1 MDNIE
6 ATRQFLKSSLE
17 ISGAIASALD
27 DSGSRLEI
35 LNRKCQSLEATLRP
49 ICTQNLSFLD
59 IGDQIHGVL
68 CSAAAVLKVFDAI
81 RPLENSLLTGEPV
94 SDLFTYI
101 SDTKKFEEALKLLT
115 DNCTLA
121 VGWLQEILELLQ
133 QEKAVISNEFCL
145 LHVKKS
151 LKVLQ
156 ELQAMEEVAHLDG
169 GLLSAAFDKLE
180 TEFKRLLI
188 ANSLPLPLSPLTS
201 STNQQAIT
209 IPSLPASLTGK
220 LQAIIERLHTNGRL
234 DKIKSIF
241 VEVRGMNA
249 RRSLQAL
256 DLSYLEIPKAKF
268 EDIHSIESHI
278 EQWGK
283 HLTLVTNHLLQMEYS
298 FSSKIFEKIG
308 AESWKGCFAKIAL
321 ESKILSFLQFGKDVT
336 ESKTDPIKLL
346 KLLEVFSVLKDLRLK
361 FNKLFSGEA
370 CEEIRTVT
378 KDLIS
383 RVINGACEIFW
394 QLPAQVKLQRPS
406 SPPSDGS
413 VPRLVSFVAGYCNEL
428 LGDTYRPLLTQVLE
442 IHLSWKNEAYEEG
455 IIFSQVFCIVKE
467 IAVNL
472 DAWSKAHE
480 DINLSYIFMMNNHC
494 HFQNL
499 KDTMLG
505 NMMGDSW
512 LKAHEQYKDYYAALY
527 LRHTWGKLLPILNKK
542 ETLSV
547 SVSVAVSSSDMAKR
561 LNSFNVA
568 FDEMYKRQSNWVIS
582 DETLREKVR
591 KQIVEGIVPSYRSF
605 MKNYSLTM
613 ENDEKAMKYVEYTE
627 QKLEKMLCSLFE
639 LKMTKYGSMKQ
650 SQFMSKIKQMSAQLF
665 TLATPV

>member
-6 ATRQFLKSSLE
+6 ATRQYLKSSLE

-35 LNRKCQSLEATLRP
+35 LSRKCQSLEASLRP
-49 ICTQNLSFLD
+49 ICTQDFSFLD
-59 IGDQIHGVL
+59 MGDRIDGVL

-81 RPLENSLLTGEPV
+81 HPLENSLLADPS
-94 SDLFTYI
+94 SDLCTYV

-121 VGWLQEILELLQ
+121 LGWLQEILELLQ
-133 QEKAVISNEFCL
+133 DKAVVSNEFSL
-145 LHVKKS
+145 LNVKKS
-151 LKVLQ
+151 LRILQ
-156 ELQAMEEVAHLDG
+156 ELQAMEEDAHLDG

-180 TEFKRLLI
+180 VEFKRLLK

-201 STNQQAIT
+201 SINQQTT
-209 IPSLPASLTGK
+209 IPALPASLTGK
-220 LQAIIERLHTNGRL
+220 LQAIIERLHANGRL
-234 DKIKSIF
+234 DRIKSIY

-256 DLSYLEIPKAKF
+256 DLSYLEIPTAKF

-283 HLTLVTNHLLQMEYS
+283 HLKLVANHLLEMEYR
-298 FSSKIFEKIG
+298 FSGKIFEKIG
-308 AESWKGCFAKIAL
+308 ADAWKGCFAKVAID
-321 ESKILSFLQFGKDVT
+321 SKILSFLQFGINVAR
-336 ESKTDPIKLL
+336 SKTDPIKLL
-346 KLLEVFSVLKDLRLK
+346 KLLDIFSILNDLRLK
-361 FNKLFSGEA
+361 FNQLFSGEA

-413 VPRLVSFVAGYCNEL
+413 VPRLVSFVTDYCNEL
-428 LGDTYRPLLTQVLE
+428 LGDTYKPLLTQALE
-442 IHLSWKNEAYEEG
+442 IHLSWRNEAYEES
-455 IIFSQVFCIVKE
+455 IIFAQVFSIVKE

-472 DAWSKAHE
+472 DAWSKAYE
-480 DINLSYIFMMNNHC
+480 DITLSYVFMMNNHC
-494 HFQNL
+494 HFHNL
-499 KDTMLG
+499 RDTMLG

-512 LKAHEQYKDYYAALY
+512 LKAHEQYEDYYAALY
-527 LRHTWGKLLPILNKK
+527 LKHTWGKLLPILNKK
-542 ETLSV
+542 DILSV
-547 SVSVAVSSSDMAKR
+547 AVAVSSSDMAKR
-561 LNSFNVA
+561 LNTFNVA

-591 KQIVEGIVPSYRSF
+591 KHIVEGMVPSYRSF

-613 ENDEKAMKYVEYTE
+613 ENDEKAVKCTKYTE
-627 QKLEKMLCSLFE
+627 QNLEKMLWSLFE
-639 LKMTKYGSMKQ
+639 MKITKYGSMKQ
-650 SQFMSKIKQMSAQLF
+650 VHFISKIKQMSAQLF
-665 TLATPV
+665 TLATTV